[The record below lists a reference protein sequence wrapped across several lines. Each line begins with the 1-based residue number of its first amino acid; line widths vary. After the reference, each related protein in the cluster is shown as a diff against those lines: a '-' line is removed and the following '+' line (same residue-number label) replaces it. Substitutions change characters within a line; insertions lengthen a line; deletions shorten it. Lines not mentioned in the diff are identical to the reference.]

1 MPEDA
6 AEGAGPPCRAHP
18 LRPARAACAQCN
30 ARLCNDCYR
39 FRMNGKPACAAC
51 AYGASTRTRRW
62 VSLAV
67 SFAGLCL
74 VALFTGLRRY
84 RLDPAVVVLFGLGM
98 VVITGALLYGARNGA
113 DVDVTKRLVDD
124 ADDGPASM
132 SGARHP
138 YRGRLRKVLSHVA
151 PRVSGTTTALVVG
164 TAFLVSGVLLP
175 TALKLPRWIE
185 TELVLTAWWVVLSA
199 VLSFLLYRGYR
210 LADDWV
216 YFSPWDRP
224 ASADETK
231 PSTPT
236 AKSAKSGLDWGCS
249 DGCSGIDGEGALVA
263 LVVGAA
269 LALLLGAA
277 WVLVEI
283 AAPLVCLVV
292 YALVLRAVGRV
303 ARDNHQCQGDLGR
316 AVGWGLGWATLYLL
330 PLAALTGIL
339 HLAMR

>member
-1 MPEDA
+1 MGEA
-6 AEGAGPPCRAHP
+6 AAKEEGPPCRAHP
-18 LRPARAACAQCN
+18 RRTARAACAQCN

-39 FRMNGKPACAAC
+39 FRMGGKPACAAC

-74 VALFTGLRRY
+74 VALFTGMRRY
-84 RLDPAVVVLFGLGM
+84 HLESAVVALFVIGM
-98 VVITGALLYGARNGA
+98 VAITVALLYGAARGG
-113 DVDVTKRLVDD
+113 DVAVTKRLVDE
-124 ADDGPASM
+124 ADEGPESLA
-132 SGARHP
+132 GARHP

-164 TAFLVSGVLLP
+164 SAFLVSGVLLP

-185 TELVLTAWWVVLSA
+185 TELVLVAWWVVLST
-199 VLSFLLYRGYR
+199 VLTFLLHRGYR

-224 ASADETK
+224 SADETK

-236 AKSAKSGLDWGCS
+236 AKSAKSGVDWGCS

-303 ARDNHQCQGDLGR
+303 ARDNHHCEGDLAR
-316 AVGWGLGWATLYLL
+316 ALGWGVGWATLYLL